1 MTTDTADSFEEGV
14 QPITPSE
21 STYPNLT
28 QIWTLIGV
36 FLLAQVPAALPMIG
50 LQAAAEAYKL
60 PFLDTI
66 GQTLAYALGMGLTI
80 WYAFRKRG
88 SRELSFASVPVL
100 AYLVSA
106 VGLIAMGVLAE
117 PIVSAIPMPEAIEE
131 LIRKAF
137 TKHVILSAVI
147 AAPILEEILFRGII
161 LDGFLKN
168 YRPAKAIIWS
178 ALIFGFIHFIP
189 AQALNAT
196 FIGLALGWL
205 YYRTRSLTLCMF
217 LHFVNNG
224 LSSLTFLS
232 DDGLNMSEN
241 TTREWM
247 GSDVYY
253 VALLVGCALVCVA
266 AYRYLNR
273 ILPTAPINQS
283 T

>member
-1 MTTDTADSFEEGV
+1 MTTVTSFSSEEHI
-14 QPITPSE
+14 QPVAPPQNA
-21 STYPNLT
+21 YPTLT
-28 QIWTLIGV
+28 QIWALIGI
-36 FLLAQVPAALPMIG
+36 FLLAQIPAALPMVG
-50 LQAAAEAYKL
+50 LKAVADSYAL

-66 GQTLAYALGMGLTI
+66 GQTLAYSIGMGLTI

-88 SRELSFASVPVL
+88 SYSLSFASVPAL

-117 PIVSAIPMPEAIEE
+117 PIVSAIPMPDAVQEMIN
-131 LIRKAF
+131 KMF
-137 TKHVILSAVI
+137 NKNMVISAVI

-178 ALIFGFIHFIP
+178 GIIFGLIHFIP
-189 AQALNAT
+189 AQALNAA
-196 FIGLALGWL
+196 FIGVALGWL

-224 LSSLTFLS
+224 LSSLSLLTDETL
-232 DDGLNMSEN
+232 DMSQN
-241 TTREWM
+241 QTREWM

-253 VALLVGCALVCVA
+253 MALLVGCAAACVA
-266 AYRYLNR
+266 CYRLLDR
-273 ILPTAPINQS
+273 ILPNAQVVHP
-283 T
+283 